1 MSGARSLFEYR
12 THVPDYIDTDERDFS
27 DTPHVPVYVVLPPGV
42 INIECELVDD
52 ERLLSQLKTLKS
64 VNVDGVSVDIW
75 WGIVEA
81 NKPQKYKWRGYKKLF
96 RMLLALDL
104 KIQVFMS
111 FHEFRGDDDEDV
123 EIPLPKWIK
132 EIGKENRDIYFRDI
146 HGKQNLECLT
156 WGIDDQPVLRGRT
169 ALQVY
174 TDFMRSFRS
183 KFDKFFQSGG
193 ITDIQI
199 GLGAFGELRYP
210 ANHGRSEYPSGIQA
224 AKENGD
230 LSWSKPPDNAGSCS
244 REITR
249 DDFGS
254 KYGGGGF
261 LEKWCSKY
269 LIDHANKLL
278 SMAQSVFEEAGY
290 LSVKVSGMHW
300 WVKPNSSPAD
310 AGFGDGYAPLI
321 SMLRE
326 YHASLNFTFG
336 ELRTLALQ
344 EIFHPEMLVSEI
356 LNAAWDDCVEVAG
369 ENTLPCYDREG
380 YNKILELAKPR
391 NLRFKHRSFTALT
404 YNRLNEA
411 LLEQHNLKEFQL
423 FVKRMHG
430 EEAAMENWIEFDS

>member
-1 MSGARSLFEYR
+1 MSRACRSFEYR
-12 THVPDYIDTDERDFS
+12 THVPDHIETDERDFS

-52 ERLLSQLKTLKS
+52 ERLLSQLKTLKT

-75 WGIVEA
+75 WVIVEA

-96 RMLLALDL
+96 QMLLALDL
-104 KIQVFMS
+104 EIQVFMS
-111 FHEFRGDDDEDV
+111 FHEFRGDDDEVV

-183 KFDKFFQSGG
+183 KFDKFFQSGS
-193 ITDIQI
+193 ITNIQI
-199 GLGAFGELRYP
+199 GLGASGELRYP
-210 ANHGRSEYPSGIQA
+210 ANHGRSEYSSGIQCYDKYLKGYLEKA

-230 LSWSKPPDNAGSCS
+230 SSW
-244 REITR
+244 
-249 DDFGS
+249 GS

-269 LIDHANKLL
+269 LIDHANKVL

-290 LSVKVSGMHW
+290 LSAKLSGMHW
-300 WVKPNSSPAD
+300 WVKPDSSPANAELK
-310 AGFGDGYAPLI
+310 AGFADGYAPLI
-321 SMLRE
+321 SMLAE
-326 YHASLNFTFG
+326 YNASLNFTFG
-336 ELRTLALQ
+336 ELRTLGLQ
-344 EIFHPEMLVSEI
+344 EIFHPEMLVSQI
-356 LNAAWDDCVEVAG
+356 LNAACDYGVEVAG
-369 ENTLPCYDREG
+369 ENAHPCYDREG

-391 NLRFKHRSFTALT
+391 NLRFKRRRFTALT
-404 YNRLNEA
+404 YYRLNEV

-430 EEAAMENWIEFDS
+430 KEAAAKNWIEFDS